1 MRCLAAAC
9 LLIFTTT
16 LHARQLLVFV
26 SAPPLQYLAEHV
38 GGTAVAV
45 ESVVPPGQ
53 NPVSYDPSPQQL
65 QRFAD
70 AALYVRSGLPFEA
83 AWLQRFE
90 NLNPGM
96 AVLDARLGLPVAADA
111 THVHGSGGGELD
123 PHVWTSPLNAVEI
136 SRRMQQALTRLAP
149 QHAELFADNQQRL
162 QRRLEMLHRE
172 LARQLQQHAGARLL
186 AYHPAWGYFAQTYG
200 LQQLAIE
207 RDGKEPGP
215 RQLVSLI
222 EEVRREP
229 VACLLAQPQFS
240 DRSARVVAAELGIEL
255 VYTDPLAY
263 DLPASL
269 LQVAA
274 AVAGSCH
281 E

>member
-1 MRCLAAAC
+1 MRCFAAAC
-9 LLIFTTT
+9 LLIFTST
-16 LHARQLLVFV
+16 LHARALVVFV
-26 SAPPLQYLAEHV
+26 SVPPLQYLAEHV

-45 ESVVPPGQ
+45 ESIVPAGQ
-53 NPVSYDPSPQQL
+53 NPVSYDPTPQQL

-70 AALYVRSGLPFEA
+70 AVLYVRSGLPFEA

-96 AVLDARLGLPVAADA
+96 AVLDARLGLPVAANAMHRHDN
-111 THVHGSGGGELD
+111 GGEELD

-136 SRRMQQALTRLAP
+136 SRRLQRALTGLSP
-149 QHAELFADNQQRL
+149 QHAELFARNQQQL
-162 QRRLEMLHRE
+162 QRRLEMLHE
-172 LARQLQQHAGARLL
+172 EIAQQLQQHAGARLL
-186 AYHPAWGYFAQTYG
+186 VYHPAWGYFSQTYG
-200 LQQLAIE
+200 LRQLAIE

-215 RQLVSLI
+215 RQLVGLI
-222 EEVRREP
+222 EEVRREHI
-229 VACLLAQPQFS
+229 ACLLVQPQFS
-240 DRSARVVAAELGIEL
+240 DSSARVVAAELGIEL

>member
-1 MRCLAAAC
+1 MRCLTAAC

-16 LHARQLLVFV
+16 LHAQEPVVLVSV
-26 SAPPLQYLAEHV
+26 PPLQYLAEHV
-38 GGTAVAV
+38 GGAAVAV

-53 NPVSYDPSPQQL
+53 NPVSYDPTPRQL

-70 AALYVRSGLPFEA
+70 AALYVRSGLPYEA

-96 AVLDARLGLPVAADA
+96 VVLDARLDLPVAADA
-111 THVHGSGGGELD
+111 MHAHGSGDGELD
-123 PHVWTSPLNAVEI
+123 PHVWTSPLNAIAI

-149 QHAELFADNQQRL
+149 QHAELFARNQQRL
-162 QRRLEMLHRE
+162 QRRLEMLHE
-172 LARQLQQHAGARLL
+172 EIARRLRQHAGARMLV
-186 AYHPAWGYFAQTYG
+186 YHPAWGYFAQTYG
-200 LQQLAIE
+200 LRQLAIE

-215 RQLVSLI
+215 RQLVSLL
-222 EEVRREP
+222 EEVRREQ
-229 VACLLAQPQFS
+229 VACLLVQRQFS
-240 DRSARVVAAELGIEL
+240 DSSARVVAAELGIEL

-269 LQVAA
+269 QQVAA
-274 AVAGSCH
+274 AVTGSRH

>member
-1 MRCLAAAC
+1 MRCLTAAC
-9 LLIFTTT
+9 LLIFTSA
-16 LHARQLLVFV
+16 LHAQELVVFV
-26 SAPPLQYLAEHV
+26 SVAPLQYLAEHV
-38 GGTAVAV
+38 GGAVTAV
-45 ESVVPPGQ
+45 ESIVPAGQ
-53 NPVSYDPSPQQL
+53 NPVSYDPTPQQL

-83 AWLQRFE
+83 AWLERFE
-90 NLNPGM
+90 NLNAGM
-96 AVLDARLGLPVAADA
+96 VVLDARLGLPVAAA
-111 THVHGSGGGELD
+111 ARHAHGHRGEELD
-123 PHVWTSPLNAVEI
+123 PHVWTSPLNAIEI
-136 SRRMQQALTRLAP
+136 SRRMQQALTRLSP
-149 QHAELFADNQQRL
+149 QHADLFALNQQRL
-162 QRRLEMLHRE
+162 QQRLEMLHE
-172 LARQLQQHAGARLL
+172 EIARQLQQRAGAHLL
-186 AYHPAWGYFAQTYG
+186 VYHPAWGYFAQTYG

-229 VACLLAQPQFS
+229 VACLLVQPQFS
-240 DRSARVVAAELGIEL
+240 GSSARVVAAELGIEL
-255 VYTDPLAY
+255 VYADPLAY

-274 AVAGSCH
+274 AVAGGRH